1 MEDYRFTTNTPLA
14 TNEETMSVFL
24 NDHFCE
30 RFDSDAQV
38 ITDDGTYVEVENGNG
53 ELWAVHASGDGDF
66 VRHRIRFEQIT

>member
-1 MEDYRFTTNTPLA
+1 MEDYRFTTKTPLA

-24 NDHFCE
+24 NDHFYE

-38 ITDDGTYVEVENGNG
+38 ITDDGTYVEVENRNG

-66 VRHRIRFEQIT
+66 VSHRIRFEPIT